1 MSAKVSSNPKL
12 SINVDI
18 VIFTDGISTD
28 IIEVKSRFTNLT
40 FNVPTITHR
49 LFSSDTIEQ
58 KKLLE
63 KNQPANIRIYNT
75 NEKNAIFDEKSGDI
89 IW

>member
-1 MSAKVSSNPKL
+1 MVHLDNN
-12 SINVDI
+12 NVDI
-18 VIFTDGISTD
+18 VIFTDGVNFD
-28 IIEVKSRFTNLT
+28 IIDVKRRFTNST

-49 LFSSDTIEQ
+49 LFSNDTIEQ

-63 KNQPANIRIYNT
+63 KTQPANIRIYNT